1 MPRTAGRP
9 SSSSRFH
16 AEQMAIDQASV
27 KRELRKSIIAK
38 RDMLPGA
45 VRAAMSLVITNKIT
59 GLDRY
64 RMAEVV
70 LAYMNFGSEFETEG
84 FVRQVLEDGKAL
96 LLPKLRNDRSGLDLH
111 FVTDL
116 EDGLEAGTW
125 GIREPRGG
133 DSIEDF
139 SLIDFILVPG
149 VAFSR
154 SGARLGYGGGFYD
167 RLLVNKRSDA
177 ASIAAAFSLQMV
189 DEIPLEGNDIPVD
202 AIITEAGEYFRNGT
216 IS

>member
-1 MPRTAGRP
+1 
-9 SSSSRFH
+9 
-16 AEQMAIDQASV
+16 MAFDLASV

-38 RDMLPGA
+38 RDMLPGEI
-45 VRAAMSLVITNKIT
+45 RAALSLAITNKII
-59 GLDRY
+59 GLNAY
-64 RMAEVV
+64 RKAEAV

-84 FVRQVLEDGKAL
+84 FVKRVFEDGKAL
-96 LLPKLRNDRSGLDLH
+96 LLPKLRKDRSGLDLH
-111 FVTDL
+111 LVTDL
-116 EDGLEAGTW
+116 EDGLEAGVW

-133 DSIEDF
+133 DLIEDF

-149 VAFSR
+149 VAFSMD
-154 SGARLGYGGGFYD
+154 GARLGYGGGFYD

-189 DEIPLEGNDIPVD
+189 DEIPLEGNDVPVD
-202 AIITEAGEYFRNGT
+202 GIITEKGEYFRYGK

>member
-1 MPRTAGRP
+1 MTL
-9 SSSSRFH
+9 
-16 AEQMAIDQASV
+16 DQASV
-27 KRELRKSIIAK
+27 KRALRKSIIAK

-45 VRAAMSLVITNKIT
+45 VRAALSLAITNKII
-59 GLDRY
+59 GLDAY
-64 RMAEVV
+64 RMAQVV
-70 LAYMNFGSEFETEG
+70 LAYMNFGSEFETGG

-96 LLPKLRNDRSGLDLH
+96 LLPKLRKDRSGLDLH
-111 FVTDL
+111 LVTDL
-116 EDGLEAGTW
+116 EDGLEAGVW

-149 VAFSR
+149 VAFSGD
-154 SGARLGYGGGFYD
+154 GARLGYGGGFYD
-167 RLLVNKRSDA
+167 RLLVSKRIDA

-189 DEIPLEGNDIPVD
+189 DAIPLEGNDIPVD

>member
-1 MPRTAGRP
+1 
-9 SSSSRFH
+9 
-16 AEQMAIDQASV
+16 MAIDQASV